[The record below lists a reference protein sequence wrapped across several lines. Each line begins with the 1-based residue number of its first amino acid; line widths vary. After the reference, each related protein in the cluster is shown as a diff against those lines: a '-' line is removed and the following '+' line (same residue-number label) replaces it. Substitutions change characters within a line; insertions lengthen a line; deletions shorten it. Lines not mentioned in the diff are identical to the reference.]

1 MDIVKEKSS
10 GRVSEVKIGKGEKEV
25 AVGGHGTLPFL
36 DFEGDTGH
44 RPILALEVRDW
55 LNPDWNP
62 YLSEYWKDASSTAEW
77 VKKAES
83 FSPDL
88 LCVRFMSA
96 DPDTKNTSAED
107 TVKTLEEVLKNT
119 RLPLII
125 TGCGNIAKD
134 QEIIPA
140 LTEAAKGEN
149 ALFGIAV
156 KENYKTLAAAA
167 LAGGHSLIAE
177 TPLDINLA
185 KQLNILI
192 SDMGLGT
199 DKIVMHHS
207 TGGLG
212 YGLEY
217 CYSIMERCRL
227 AALSGD
233 AMMSPPVLN
242 FIGQECWKTKEAK
255 DSSGLGLAWEVT
267 TGVAYLEAGS
277 DILVLNHPESL
288 EKLRKAVNQLSAGGD
303 V

>member
-10 GRVSEVKIGKGEKEV
+10 GKVSEVKIGKGEAAV
-25 AVGGHGTLPFL
+25 VVGGHSTLPFL
-36 DFEGDTGH
+36 DFEGVILH
-44 RPILALEVRDW
+44 RPVLALEVHDF
-55 LNPDWNP
+55 LSPDWNP
-62 YLSEYWKDASSTAEW
+62 FLLEYWKDLSVAER

-88 LCVRFMSA
+88 LCVRFVSA
-96 DPDTKNTSAED
+96 DPDVKNTAPSEAAS
-107 TVKTLEEVLKNT
+107 VLEEILKNT
-119 RLPLII
+119 KLPLVV
-125 TGCGNIAKD
+125 TGCGNVAKD

-140 LTEAAKGEN
+140 LAEAAKGEN
-149 ALFGIAV
+149 VLLGIAV
-156 KENYKTLAAAA
+156 KDNYKTLAAAA

-192 SDMGLGT
+192 SDMGMGT

-212 YGLEY
+212 YGFEY

-233 AMMSPPVLN
+233 AMLSPPVMN
-242 FIGQECWKTKEAK
+242 FIGQECWKSKEAK
-255 DSSGLGLAWEVT
+255 EKKDLGLIWEVT
-267 TGVAYLEAGS
+267 TGIAYLEAGS
-277 DILVLNHPESL
+277 DILILNHPDSL
-288 EKLRKAVNQLSAGGD
+288 AKLKSAID
-303 V
+303 QF

>member
-10 GRVSEVKIGKGEKEV
+10 GKVTEVKIGHGGKEV
-25 AVGGHGTLPFL
+25 TVGGHATLPFL
-36 DFEGDTGH
+36 DFEGEILH
-44 RPILALEVRDW
+44 RPLLALEVHDF

-62 YLSEYWKDASSTAEW
+62 FLLEYWKDLSAAEW
-77 VKKAES
+77 TKKAAG

-88 LCVRFMSA
+88 LCVRFLSA
-96 DPDTKNTSAED
+96 DPDAKNTTAQD
-107 TVKTLEEVLKNT
+107 AAKILEAVLKNT
-119 RLPLII
+119 SLPLIV
-125 TGCGNIAKD
+125 TGCGNVAKD

-140 LTEAAKGEN
+140 LAEAAKGEN
-149 ALFGIAV
+149 VLIGIAV

-192 SDMGLGT
+192 SDMGLGV

-207 TGGLG
+207 TGALG
-212 YGLEY
+212 YGMEY

-233 AMMSPPVLN
+233 AMMSPPVMN

-255 DSSGLGLAWEVT
+255 ENFNLGLTWENVT
-267 TGVAYLEAGS
+267 ATTYLEAGS
-277 DILVLNHPESL
+277 DIIVLNHPESL
-288 EKLRKAVNQLSAGGD
+288 KKLKSVIDRLSEGGEQ
-303 V
+303 